1 MLVWFLVW
9 EDPYATRQLS
19 LCATAMCT
27 RCNKDPGQPKV
38 NKLIKIKK
46 YTFYVTE
53 KCKFL
58 DCPNLLSLW
67 GSSSTIYFNKLS
79 GWWWSWQK
87 LGNHQSRPKNAEK
100 TSTHLW
106 VSRLKPH
113 PPGLLSR
120 TWAFMNLTQRSWPY
134 FKIIHKKD
142 AIVRIMP
149 PTQRCPHPRSL
160 WTCHLTWQEGVCGC
174 DEIKTLEVGDY
185 LSLSRWDQSN
195 YKDPHK

>member
-1 MLVWFLVW
+1 MQGTLVWCLVW
-9 EDPYATRQLS
+9 EDAPCHKATKPACHSYWVHLLQQTPR
-19 LCATAMCT
+19 AAK
-27 RCNKDPGQPKV
+27 NKQINT
-38 NKLIKIKK
+38 NKKI
-46 YTFYVTE
+46 FYVTE

-58 DCPNLLSLW
+58 DCPNLLCLW

-87 LGNHQSRPKNAEK
+87 LESHQSRPKNAEK

-106 VSRLKPH
+106 VSGLKH
-113 PPGLLSR
+113 YPPGLLSR

-149 PTQRCPHPRSL
+149 PTQRCPQPRSL
-160 WTCHLTWQEGVCGC
+160 WTCHLTRQEGVCGC
-174 DEIKTLEVGDY
+174 D
-185 LSLSRWDQSN
+185 
-195 YKDPHK
+195 